1 MRQKLNLLGAMQS
14 ITPLR
19 LLLISASLLVLTGFD
34 ACNDD
39 PLLDS
44 EGGTGCAGSHCSA
57 RILPDEE
64 PNPSRF

>member
-1 MRQKLNLLGAMQS
+1 MKRLHSLSPTTG
-14 ITPLR
+14 LR
-19 LLLISASLLVLTGFD
+19 ILLLLVCFLVVTGFD

-57 RILPDEE
+57 RVLPDSTS
-64 PNPSRF
+64 NPVVF